1 MISLKIF
8 AVTAFLIGLMLVI
21 SVLMDMVQGLS
32 LMAAIQNNLNTIKMT
47 TFAEWVTSFI
57 FFLVLLK
64 EAISLRKLKKNNP

>member
-1 MISLKIF
+1 MKIF

-21 SVLMDMVQGLS
+21 SVLMDMVQGFS

-47 TFAEWVTSFI
+47 TFAEWVTFFI

>member
-1 MISLKIF
+1 
-8 AVTAFLIGLMLVI
+8 
-21 SVLMDMVQGLS
+21 MDMVQGLS

>member
-1 MISLKIF
+1 MKIF
-8 AVTAFLIGLMLVI
+8 AVTAFLICLMLVI

>member
-1 MISLKIF
+1 MKIF

-21 SVLMDMVQGLS
+21 SVLMDMAQGFS

-47 TFAEWVTSFI
+47 TFTEWVTFFI
-57 FFLVLLK
+57 FFSVLLK